1 MEALQLIS
9 IDGMPCACACACA
22 CAVLTGLLL
31 FLSLFDQRFK
41 TVAFHRVFCYIL

>member
-9 IDGMPCACACACA
+9 IDGMPCACA